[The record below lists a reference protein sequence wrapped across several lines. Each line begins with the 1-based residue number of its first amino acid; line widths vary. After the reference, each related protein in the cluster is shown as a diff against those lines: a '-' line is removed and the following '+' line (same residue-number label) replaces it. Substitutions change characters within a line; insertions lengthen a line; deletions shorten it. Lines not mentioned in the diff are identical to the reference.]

1 MLSDPKRYWHHVEH
15 FDLSD
20 AEKTE
25 LINMVHL
32 AMQSGVDRAFGD
44 DPARLALAENG
55 ADVAPPPYDVIDLSS
70 ADYAETAV
78 SQTFNDKK
86 GAKTSD

>member
-1 MLSDPKRYWHHVEH
+1 MLPDPKRYWHHVEH
-15 FDLSD
+15 FDMND

-25 LINMVHL
+25 LINMVFC

-44 DPARLALAENG
+44 DPVQMALADNG
-55 ADVAPPPYDVIDLSS
+55 SEIASSKHDVIDLSKDDYS
-70 ADYAETAV
+70 ASDL

-86 GAKTSD
+86 GAKKK